1 MIRNY
6 NELITLIDRCNKL
19 SSTVSSNAKGG
30 VRFIAKTNNPAEDMT
45 LCCIATDSAL
55 EKIRSQLESINES
68 GYTKCFGHT
77 QSSLELMVGALESL
91 AEISSKEL
99 GIQHNYSGGIYKA
112 LKALAKET
120 QDCTEKLSRAVRSLQ
135 DL

>member
-1 MIRNY
+1 MIDNY
-6 NELITLIDRCNKL
+6 DELIALIDRCNEL
-19 SSTVSSNAKGG
+19 SSTVLDNSKDNVHFMPQVNGL
-30 VRFIAKTNNPAEDMT
+30 PEDIT
-45 LCCIATDSAL
+45 LCCTATGSAL